1 MTDDCAEVYHPRTVR
16 AAMGAAF
23 RVPTLRVGDAVALT
37 AALRSLGRRVL
48 AAELRENAVP
58 IAGIGLRTDDVFV
71 IGNEGQGIPTAL
83 SAACDASVYLPIA
96 EQAESLNAAIAAAVI
111 LWEQAKI

>member
-1 MTDDCAEVYHPRTVR
+1 
-16 AAMGAAF
+16 MGAAF

-37 AALRSLGRRVL
+37 AALQSLGRRVL

-58 IAGIGLRTDDVFV
+58 IASIGLRGDDVFV
-71 IGNEGQGIPTAL
+71 IGNEGQGIPPAL
-83 SAACDASVYLPIA
+83 SGACDASVYLPIA
-96 EQAESLNAAIAAAVI
+96 EQAESLNAAIAASVI